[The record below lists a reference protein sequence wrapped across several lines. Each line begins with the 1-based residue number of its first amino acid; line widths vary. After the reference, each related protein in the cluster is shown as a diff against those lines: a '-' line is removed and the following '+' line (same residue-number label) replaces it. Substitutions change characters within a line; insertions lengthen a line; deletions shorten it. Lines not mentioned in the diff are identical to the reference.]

1 MSRKRPSV
9 IDLAS
14 EDISPDAAETPTSNV
29 VAIQGKEPPTDV
41 RLEPKYAYL
50 IPRARLLYIDN
61 LLLALNIGLAEMS
74 RIRPDLFMDLKYQ
87 RPLRKGDTDEGM
99 PAPYVAVDT
108 SLVPVPS
115 KYMSALDWFITGWS
129 QFLDVT
135 DAQDQRAQGF
145 MQKFQ
150 THLTTLTAA

>member
-1 MSRKRPSV
+1 MAQYYRTV
-9 IDLAS
+9 TDYV
-14 EDISPDAAETPTSNV
+14 NV
-29 VAIQGKEPPTDV
+29 
-41 RLEPKYAYL
+41 
-50 IPRARLLYIDN
+50 ARLSLQDAVSPYRYTDDN

>member
-1 MSRKRPSV
+1 MAQYYRTV
-9 IDLAS
+9 TDYV
-14 EDISPDAAETPTSNV
+14 NV
-29 VAIQGKEPPTDV
+29 
-41 RLEPKYAYL
+41 
-50 IPRARLLYIDN
+50 ARLNLQDAVSPYRYTDDN

-74 RIRPDLFMDLKYQ
+74 RVRPDLFLDLKYQ

-99 PAPYVAVDT
+99 PIPYVAVDA